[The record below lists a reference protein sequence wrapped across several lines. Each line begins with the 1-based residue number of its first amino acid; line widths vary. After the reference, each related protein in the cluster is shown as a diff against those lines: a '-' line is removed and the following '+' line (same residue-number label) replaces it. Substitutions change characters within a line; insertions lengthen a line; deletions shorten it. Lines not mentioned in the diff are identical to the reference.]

1 VSLKRPTEFKARRQR
16 LRLRA
21 FRLSNGGLRF
31 KGIDL
36 WPQFGLGY
44 SDDRPRAEAIVAAV
58 VFNLPTLVTS
68 SEE

>member
-1 VSLKRPTEFKARRQR
+1 
-16 LRLRA
+16 
-21 FRLSNGGLRF
+21 LSNGGLRF